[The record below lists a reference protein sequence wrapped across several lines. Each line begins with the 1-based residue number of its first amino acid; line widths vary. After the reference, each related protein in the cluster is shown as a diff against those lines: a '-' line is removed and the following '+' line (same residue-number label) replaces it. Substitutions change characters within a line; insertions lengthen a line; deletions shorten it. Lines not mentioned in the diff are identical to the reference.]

1 MTGGKDDIP
10 GPPLLGA
17 AIIDHAIRLALLG
30 LLAYSSL
37 KLVGPFLTIV
47 LWSAVLTVAL
57 YPLFDRL
64 ARWIGGRR
72 RLAAVIVTLL
82 CLTIVIGPV
91 SWLGFSL
98 IAGVG
103 SVVAKIDA
111 GLLSIPPPGESI
123 RDWPLIG
130 EHVHQ
135 LWSLAATNVKAVLVD
150 FAPQLKSVGGSVLK
164 AAQGVGLGVLQFVA
178 AVVIAGFLFSPG
190 PYLVDALEAF
200 ARRVVTGRG
209 EEMVQLAGA
218 TIRNVS
224 RGVIGIALLQ
234 SLLAGI
240 GLLAAGVPAAGFLTF
255 LALLLGI
262 VQIGPG
268 ILLSAIVVW
277 SWMTM
282 EAMTALIFT
291 VYMVP
296 VGLVDNALR
305 PIVMARGLTTPMP
318 VVLIGVIGGTIA
330 HGNHRAV
337 SWTDRVIGCMGASG
351 RLGAGGRYHRHDE
364 PDLTSRATVM
374 TAERN

>member
-1 MTGGKDDIP
+1 MTGDNGLRAL
-10 GPPLLGA
+10 PPPPGA
-17 AIIDHAIRLALLG
+17 ATIDLAIRLALLG

-64 ARWIGGRR
+64 ARWLGGRR
-72 RLAAVIVTLL
+72 RLAAVLVTLL

-91 SWLGFSL
+91 SWLGFGL

-103 SVVAKIDA
+103 SAVAQIDA
-111 GLLSIPPPGESI
+111 GLLSIPPPTESVK
-123 RDWPLIG
+123 DWPLIG

-135 LWSLAATNVKAVLVD
+135 LWSLAATNVKAALVEL
-150 FAPQLKSVGGSVLK
+150 APQLKSVGGSLLE
-164 AAQGVGLGVLQFVA
+164 AAQSVGLGILQFVA

-190 PYLVDALEAF
+190 PHLVDALEAF
-200 ARRVVTGRG
+200 ARRVFTGRG

-224 RGVIGIALLQ
+224 RGVIGVALLQ

-240 GLLAAGVPAAGFLTF
+240 GLLAASVPAAGFLTF

-268 ILLSAIVVW
+268 ILLAAIVVW
-277 SWMTM
+277 SWTAMDT
-282 EAMTALIFT
+282 MTALIFT
-291 VYMVP
+291 AYMVP
-296 VGLVDNALR
+296 VGLVDNVLK

-318 VVLIGVIGGTIA
+318 VILIGVIGGTIA
-330 HGNHRAV
+330 HGI
-337 SWTDRVIGCMGASG
+337 IGMF
-351 RLGAGGRYHRHDE
+351 LGPIVLSVAWALVVAWVQEEGTVAT
-364 PDLTSRATVM
+364 TSRT
-374 TAERN
+374 